1 MKDMEDYDD
10 LDLKADVLLL
20 AHVFEEFRNMCSEY
34 YGLDL
39 CHYFSSLRLSWDAW
53 REMNGVKLDFLTV
66 VHTNHFIEKG
76 MRGRVFYVKRY
87 SKANNKPC
95 KS

>member
-1 MKDMEDYDD
+1 MEDYDD

-39 CHYFSSLRLSWDAW
+39 FHYFCSLKVSWDAW

-66 VHTNHFIEKG
+66 VRTNHFIEKD
-76 MRGRVFYVKRY
+76 MRERVSYLKRY